1 MDHLKLKL
9 RLKRKIKRCDMK
21 KNIDKTFMEAYKG
34 LVDAASNITKQTTSI
49 DESLKLFDEGMKDAK
64 LCNKMLDE
72 AEQKIEVYTKE
83 EN

>member
-21 KNIDKTFMEAYKG
+21 KNTDKTFMEAYQG
-34 LVDAASNITKQTTSI
+34 LLDAASNITKQTTSI

>member
-1 MDHLKLKL
+1 
-9 RLKRKIKRCDMK
+9 MK
-21 KNIDKTFMEAYKG
+21 KNIDKTFMEAYQG

-64 LCNKMLDE
+64 LCMLDE

>member
-21 KNIDKTFMEAYKG
+21 KNIDKTFMEAYQG

-72 AEQKIEVYTKE
+72 AEQKIEVYTRE

>member
-21 KNIDKTFMEAYKG
+21 KNIDKTFMEAYQG

-72 AEQKIEVYTKE
+72 VEQKIEVYTRE

>member
-1 MDHLKLKL
+1 
-9 RLKRKIKRCDMK
+9 MK
-21 KNIDKTFMEAYKG
+21 KNIDKTFMEAYQG

-72 AEQKIEVYTKE
+72 VEQKIEVYTRE